1 MNNPLIISK
10 TCVRECSDAT
20 CDYDLQIRPDTTLSE
35 FVNSILSDTTEWG
48 CITVRKGG
56 RPDLGIEGR
65 LIMDIWYRHGGI
77 GDINTYGNSSIT
89 FDNIRSRHI
98 YEECKANG
106 GWTRMDYTVTLKE
119 ETNE

>member
-1 MNNPLIISK
+1 MKNPLIISK
-10 TCVRECSDAT
+10 TCTRQCSDAT
-20 CDYDLQIRPDTTLSE
+20 CDYDLRIRPDTTLSE
-35 FVNSILSDTTEWG
+35 FVNSILSDITEWG

-56 RPDLGIEGR
+56 CLSLGLGGR
-65 LIMDIWYRHGGI
+65 LVMDIWYRNGGI
-77 GDINTYGNSSIT
+77 EDISTFGPSSVTYTDIS
-89 FDNIRSRHI
+89 SRHI

>member
-10 TCVRECSDAT
+10 TCVRECSDST
-20 CDYDLQIRPDTTLSE
+20 YGYDIQIQPDTTLSE

-56 RPDLGIEGR
+56 RPSLGIEGR
-65 LIMDIWYRHGGI
+65 LVMDIWYR
-77 GDINTYGNSSIT
+77 YGAIENVSTFGPSSIT
-89 FDNIRSRHI
+89 FDDIRSRHI
-98 YEECKANG
+98 YDECEAGG

-119 ETNE
+119 EKE